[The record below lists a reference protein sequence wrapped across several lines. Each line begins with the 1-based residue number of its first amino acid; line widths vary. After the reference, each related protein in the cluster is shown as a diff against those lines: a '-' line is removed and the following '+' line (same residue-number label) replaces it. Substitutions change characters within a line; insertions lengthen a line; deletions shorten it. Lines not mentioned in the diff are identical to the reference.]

1 MVLGSKVK
9 GMVLLWPLRVVAAKV
24 IFCFVRSGMRKV
36 EVQPAPRMRME
47 TDEEDAG
54 GGVVGVVS
62 CVIGFGGGVRVVA
75 EALKD

>member
-1 MVLGSKVK
+1 
-9 GMVLLWPLRVVAAKV
+9 
-24 IFCFVRSGMRKV
+24 MRKV